1 MEPQPE
7 SKNLDVWK
15 LNVWVYG
22 LSDASRLWYLKVKEE
37 LLSLGITCCHYDPG
51 LIYSHFKDE
60 CYGLITIHVDHFY
73 WGVSK
78 LFDGKVIKTF

>member
-22 LSDASRLWYLKVKEE
+22 LSDASHLWYLKVKEE

-60 CYGLITIHVDHFY
+60 RYGLITIHVDHFY
-73 WGVSK
+73 WDVSK